1 MRSDTSIEPRN
12 RIMLNHLKTGAVLA
26 TLACSTL
33 LVGCDD
39 ETDVRTIISPPD
51 TVIVTQTDTVT
62 LGDTITAFAQVERLA
77 NPLAMEV
84 PVEKRF
90 HALHDATPPARDN
103 MNFRDDYV
111 AFVTQVAGR
120 DTAYANV
127 IADVLL
133 GTSANPGDKL
143 KVFTTRAPGVTAAMA
158 NDPSNMGGGAV
169 GWLTYVLDPTN
180 GYGGRKLRGD
190 DVVDK
195 AAGVVFGSLAGNTN
209 NVSPGLVTDNVGN
222 TNPAPLATF
231 PYFPGPNP
239 AP

>member
-1 MRSDTSIEPRN
+1 MS
-12 RIMLNHLKTGAVLA
+12 NHFKPGAVLA
-26 TLACSTL
+26 TLALGTL
-33 LVGCDD
+33 LVGCND
-39 ETDVRTIISPPD
+39 ETDVRTIVTPEPPA
-51 TVIVTQTDTVT
+51 VVQTDTVR
-62 LGDTITAFAQVERLA
+62 LGSLQAFAQVERLA

-158 NDPSNMGGGAV
+158 NDPSNMGGAAV

-195 AAGVVFGSLAGNTN
+195 AAGVVFGSVAGNTN